1 MSSSIFQLS
10 DDQRML
16 CDSLERFLTVQY
28 SLPLRNQALA
38 QVGTEAPLW
47 RALAH
52 ELGLLGAG
60 FSEAQGGL
68 GGDLGDHLVIM
79 ETLGQHLA
87 AQPYLNSVVLA
98 GRLLQRTIQSTLQSA
113 SGGLAQEL
121 LTRLIAGDSLL
132 AVAMTEP
139 QARHDL
145 HDVRTVLRLDASAEG
160 GWRLHGRKAV
170 VHCAPWASDLI
181 VLARCSGG
189 PRDPDGLSLVCLP
202 MPEPGLHRRNI
213 RTVDGHWASEIEL
226 NDVMV
231 RADQLLG
238 APGQAGPVLTQA
250 VDDATLAVCAEACGV
265 LRRLMRDTLH
275 YARERK
281 QFGVPL
287 ASFQV
292 LQHRMADMHMALE
305 QAGAVTAWAAEQ
317 SGGAPALRAQ
327 AISSAKVTVSRA
339 CRTVGQGAVQIHG
352 GMGMTEELAVGHFFR
367 RATQIEQLFGPVNH
381 HLHRVEAL
389 LTQDL

>member
-1 MSSSIFQLS
+1 MSSSIFQLT

-16 CDSLERFLTVQY
+16 GDSLDRFLTAHYGLAQ
-28 SLPLRNQALA
+28 RNQALA
-38 QVGTEAPLW
+38 QVGPKAPLW
-47 RALAH
+47 HALAH

-60 FSEAQGGL
+60 FSEEQGGL
-68 GGDLGDHLVIM
+68 GGGLDDHLAIM

-87 AQPYLNSVVLA
+87 GQPYLSSVVLA
-98 GRLLQRTIQSTLQSA
+98 GGLLQRIIRDTPPSPSD
-113 SGGLAQEL
+113 GLAQQL
-121 LTRLIAGDSLL
+121 LTRLIAGDALL
-132 AVAMTEP
+132 AVAMTETH
-139 QARHDL
+139 ARHDPN
-145 HDVRTVLRLDASAEG
+145 DVRTALRPDPGADG
-160 GWRLHGRKAV
+160 GWRLQGRKV
-170 VHCAPWASDLI
+170 VVYCAPWASELM
-181 VLARCSGG
+181 VLARSRGK

-202 MPEPGLHRRNI
+202 MTTPGLRRRDT
-213 RTVDGHWASEIEL
+213 RTVDGHWSSEIEL
-226 NDVMV
+226 NDVTV

-238 APGQAGPVLTQA
+238 TPGQAGPLLAQA

-281 QFGVPL
+281 QFGVPI

-317 SGGAPALRAQ
+317 GDAAPALRAQ

-381 HLHRVEAL
+381 HLHRVESL
-389 LTQDL
+389 LAQTL